1 MPITLE
7 RIPHDKQVAIR
18 SLQLVGYP
26 GRKIAKLVGVSPD
39 VTWQVARMFPSNSS
53 EVEQCKNQLLR
64 ESYGNAARAMV
75 RVTDEKLDVMN
86 ALQLTTI
93 AAINIDKARDME
105 GANRPVFNIVNVVG
119 DIQKNLA
126 ELERKQAALNAI
138 SVEQNE
144 R

>member
-1 MPITLE
+1 
-7 RIPHDKQVAIR
+7 
-18 SLQLVGYP
+18 
-26 GRKIAKLVGVSPD
+26 
-39 VTWQVARMFPSNSS
+39 
-53 EVEQCKNQLLR
+53 
-64 ESYGNAARAMV
+64 MV